1 MLAYP
6 RASRG
11 LQPRLKRLDVLMVL
25 NVRIP
30 QSMGFA
36 LLYPSYGASRGLDV
50 LMVLKRENTS
60 IDGFRAALPILLF
73 AINLNL
79 PIAMSGWR

>member
-11 LQPRLKRLDVLMVL
+11 LQPRLKC
-25 NVRIP
+25 
-30 QSMGFA
+30 
-36 LLYPSYGASRGLDV
+36 LDV

-60 IDGFRAALPILLF
+60 IDGFRAALPILRCQSGF
-73 AINLNL
+73 ATPTETFGCFN
-79 PIAMSGWR
+79 GFET

>member
-1 MLAYP
+1 
-6 RASRG
+6 
-11 LQPRLKRLDVLMVL
+11 
-25 NVRIP
+25 
-30 QSMGFA
+30 A
-36 LLYPSYGASRGLDV
+36 LLYPSYGASRGLQPRLKCLDV

-60 IDGFRAALPILLF
+60 IDGFRAALPILLL